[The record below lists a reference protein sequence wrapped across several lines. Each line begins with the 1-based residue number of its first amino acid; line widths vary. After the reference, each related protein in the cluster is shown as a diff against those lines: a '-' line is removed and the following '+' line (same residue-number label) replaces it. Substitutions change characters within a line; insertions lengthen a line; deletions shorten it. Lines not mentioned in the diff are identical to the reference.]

1 MFQISGK
8 EYGEEPMELD
18 NPDVHQ
24 QWNSQ
29 DIRNM
34 LDLFVNMAPMVREY
48 LIRTYNEVMQTPNN
62 QWMNDHY
69 KLLL

>member
-1 MFQISGK
+1 
-8 EYGEEPMELD
+8 MELD

-34 LDLFVNMAPMVREY
+34 LDLFVNMAPMYREY

>member
-62 QWMNDHY
+62 Q
-69 KLLL
+69 

>member
-34 LDLFVNMAPMVREY
+34 LDLFVNMAPMVPEY
-48 LIRTYNEVMQTPNN
+48 LIRTYDEVMQTPNN
-62 QWMNDHY
+62 Q
-69 KLLL
+69 

>member
-48 LIRTYNEVMQTPNN
+48 LIRTYDEVMQTPNN
-62 QWMNDHY
+62 Q
-69 KLLL
+69 

>member
-1 MFQISGK
+1 
-8 EYGEEPMELD
+8 MELD
-18 NPDVHQ
+18 DADIHQ

-29 DIRNM
+29 DTRNM
-34 LDLFVNMAPMVREY
+34 LDVLVNMAPVDWEY